1 MTLQLVAGPAL
12 TCTLYVR
19 HSVSSCHTAAV
30 PDITDP
36 DPSGL
41 QGIAGG
47 FMATTNLKLL
57 FFRANADISCSELLS
72 QRRTWSR
79 KSGTLTTRSMQVRVA
94 VVEHPVAESS
104 TLQRGAT

>member
-57 FFRANADISCSELLS
+57 FSEQMQTFRALNCSVSAELGPEKAAL
-72 QRRTWSR
+72 
-79 KSGTLTTRSMQVRVA
+79 
-94 VVEHPVAESS
+94 
-104 TLQRGAT
+104 